1 MSANVGT
8 AHQQLLALGEHE
20 QDGWEKAWQDNVTP
34 WDGLGDV
41 QPPLRDLLVSVEDDK
56 LVQFPRGEGRALVPG
71 CGRGYDPIFIART
84 LGLDVLAV
92 DISQSAV
99 DAANE
104 LLLKTGSVAPGRV
117 TFHAQDFFAF
127 GVREEEKFDLIYEHT
142 LRAQWGQ
149 QMNALV
155 KPGGLIVALVY
166 PVDPPREWGPPYAVR
181 KEDYEEVLGTGWDII
196 LERIPEI
203 SIESH
208 KGRETN
214 KLKAIRRQDNVT
226 PWDNLGSV
234 QPPLKDLLESSDDD
248 QLCKFPRKGKALV
261 PGCGRGYDPIFI
273 ASTLGLDVLAV
284 DISKSALDA
293 ANELLATSSV
303 LPGNV
308 TFKEQDFFTL
318 AFPETEKV
326 DLVYD
331 YTLRAHWGQQMNALI
346 KSGGLLVTLVF
357 PIDPPQDY
365 GPPFFVRKEHY
376 VEALGDGWELVLE
389 RVPEVSK
396 DSHVGRELLVVWRKK

>member
-8 AHQQLLALGEHE
+8 AHQQLLALLGEHE

-142 LRAQWGQ
+142 FFCAIPPRLRAQWGQ

-208 KGRETN
+208 KGRE
-214 KLKAIRRQDNVT
+214 V
-226 PWDNLGSV
+226 
-234 QPPLKDLLESSDDD
+234 
-248 QLCKFPRKGKALV
+248 
-261 PGCGRGYDPIFI
+261 
-273 ASTLGLDVLAV
+273 
-284 DISKSALDA
+284 
-293 ANELLATSSV
+293 
-303 LPGNV
+303 
-308 TFKEQDFFTL
+308 
-318 AFPETEKV
+318 
-326 DLVYD
+326 
-331 YTLRAHWGQQMNALI
+331 
-346 KSGGLLVTLVF
+346 
-357 PIDPPQDY
+357 
-365 GPPFFVRKEHY
+365 
-376 VEALGDGWELVLE
+376 
-389 RVPEVSK
+389 
-396 DSHVGRELLVVWRKK
+396 LVVWKKK